1 MPKFEFIAL
10 DSSGEERKGMVEA
23 PSWELAST
31 QIKSYGLTPAKVT
44 PVKGKTAAAKRYSSG
59 SVSSG
64 NDGREI
70 VKKPSYFGAAIR
82 PKGLS
87 IFTRQL
93 STLLQNGLSLIKSL
107 EVLVAQE
114 KNPAFKWV
122 LSQQLDN
129 IRSGNTFSEGLS
141 QFPKEFDSLYMNMV
155 KAGEASGTL
164 DMALSRLAHYLNK
177 ARQIRSKVT
186 QASVYPVVVF
196 CFSSLIVLGLMVF
209 VVPKFASIF
218 DKQLNGEQ
226 LPVLTK
232 AVMNISAFVTA
243 NMVQVGIGGLVGF
256 MLFSLFKSTRAGGIF
271 FSFLKL
277 RFPLL
282 KDTFSKVYISR
293 FCRTLGTLLES
304 GVPILEALNYSRDA
318 VGNRFI
324 MTAVD
329 KVRNRVR
336 DGEPLARPIEA
347 TGIFPPMVSSMI
359 EVGEETGE
367 LPNMLNQIAEIYDEE
382 VDASISSVTSVIEP
396 ILILMLAASVLVI
409 AVSLF
414 LPFIKLM
421 QTMAQ

>member
-10 DSSGEERKGMVEA
+10 DSSGEERRGMVEA

-31 QIKSYGLTPAKVT
+31 QIKSYGLTPAKVK
-44 PVKGKTAAAKRYSSG
+44 PVKGKSSSSKRFG
-59 SVSSG
+59 RDAVSSG
-64 NDGREI
+64 ADGQLV
-70 VKKPSYFGAAIR
+70 VKKPSYIGAAIR

-93 STLLQNGLSLIKSL
+93 ATLLQNGLSLIKSL

-129 IRSGNTFSEGLS
+129 IRSGNTFSEGLA
-141 QFPKEFDSLYMNMV
+141 QFPKEFDTLYMNMV

-164 DMALSRLAHYLNK
+164 DLALSRLAHYLNK
-177 ARQIRSKVT
+177 ARQIRSKVK
-186 QASVYPVVVF
+186 QASIYPVVVF
-196 CFSSLIVLGLMVF
+196 AFSSLIVLGLMVF
-209 VVPKFASIF
+209 VVPKFSSIF

-226 LPVLTK
+226 LPILTQF
-232 AVMNISAFVTA
+232 VMSASAFITA
-243 NMVQVGIGGLVGF
+243 NMAQVGIGVVVALF
-256 MLFSLFKSTRAGGIF
+256 LFSVFRATRAGGIF

-277 RFPLL
+277 RLPLL

-324 MTAVD
+324 MSAID

-347 TGIFPPMVSSMI
+347 TGIFPPMVSSMV

-367 LPNMLNQIAEIYDEE
+367 LPSMLNQIAEIYDEE
-382 VDASISSVTSVIEP
+382 VDASISSVTSIIEP
-396 ILILMLAASVLVI
+396 ILILMLAVSVLMI

>member
-10 DSSGEERKGMVEA
+10 DSAGEERRGMVEA
-23 PSWELAST
+23 PSRDMAST
-31 QIKSYGLTPAKVT
+31 QIRSYGLTPAKVKLVKVGAMEGE
-44 PVKGKTAAAKRYSSG
+44 PASGASLKVKGDS
-59 SVSSG
+59 
-64 NDGREI
+64 REI
-70 VKKPSYFGAAIR
+70 VKKPAYFGPAINGR
-82 PKGLS
+82 SMS

-93 STLLQNGLSLIKSL
+93 ATLLQNGLSLIKSL

-114 KNPAFKWV
+114 RNPAFKWV
-122 LSQQLDN
+122 LSQQLEN
-129 IRSGNTFSEGLS
+129 IRTGNTFSEGLS
-141 QFPKEFDSLYMNMV
+141 RFPKEFDSLYMNMV
-155 KAGEASGTL
+155 RAGEASGTL
-164 DMALSRLAHYLNK
+164 DMALGRLAHYLNK

-186 QASVYPVVVF
+186 QASIYPVVVF
-196 CFSSLIVLGLMVF
+196 SFSSLIVLGLMTF
-209 VVPKFASIF
+209 VVPKFAEIF

-226 LPVLTK
+226 LPELTRI
-232 AVMNISAFVTA
+232 VMLISRFVTSHIPHLGIA
-243 NMVQVGIGGLVGF
+243 AVVGFFVFTGFRSTQVGAL
-256 MLFSLFKSTRAGGIF
+256 F

-277 RFPLL
+277 NTPLF

-324 MTAVD
+324 MSAID

-347 TGIFPPMVSSMI
+347 TGLFPPMVSSMI

-382 VDASISSVTSVIEP
+382 VDASISSVTAVIEP
-396 ILILMLAASVLVI
+396 ILILLLAMSVLVI

-421 QTMAQ
+421 QTIAQ